1 MARIVVSA
9 TCYIAAPLGRSGG
22 GDMCD
27 GCVDAGHLEGHL
39 EGHLGYADDL
49 VGDEAGKQSTRENGV
64 KEPAEN
70 QPTLEEPAGKEI
82 TEKENCNQ
90 QQPVE
95 EPEIEN
101 VANNNINQ
109 KSDLVDHEVEIDDGK
124 DAEEEEEPSVQQP
137 EAQTNNPTLLQP
149 TDKVDQ
155 TKSRSDSS
163 ESSREKQCGPGPGQE
178 RDQQMSSKLSVTSL
192 ASAESAASFS
202 FSADSL
208 GEILDWI
215 VCLSSISD
223 EEKENILN
231 ILPFPRQRQLVSML

>member
-1 MARIVVSA
+1 
-9 TCYIAAPLGRSGG
+9 
-22 GDMCD
+22 MCD
-27 GCVDAGHLEGHL
+27 DCVDAGHLEGHL
-39 EGHLGYADDL
+39 GYSNDL
-49 VGDEAGKQSTRENGV
+49 VEDEAGKQSTRENGV

-82 TEKENCNQ
+82 REKENCNQ

-101 VANNNINQ
+101 VANNNNINQ
-109 KSDLVDHEVEIDDGK
+109 RSDLVHDEEDINDGK
-124 DAEEEEEPSVQQP
+124 DAEEEEGPSGQQP
-137 EAQTNNPTLLQP
+137 GAQTNNPTLLQP

-163 ESSREKQCGPGPGQE
+163 ESSREKKCDPGPGQE
-178 RDQQMSSKLSVTSL
+178 RDQLMSSKLSVTSL

-215 VCLSSISD
+215 VSLSSISD
-223 EEKENILN
+223 EEKGNILN
-231 ILPFPRQRQLVSML
+231 ILPPPRQPQLVSML